1 MGRKQVILLDT
12 HVLLWMNQDD
22 AVLGKAA
29 RRHIQTAWDAQVL
42 AVSAISFRECEM
54 LHGAKRVRLPQSP
67 AAWRAQLLAA
77 GLIEFP
83 VDGEI
88 AMLSVHLDLPHN
100 DPADRLIAAT
110 AIVKAAE
117 LMTADT
123 KLLKWKST
131 LKRHDASR

>member
-1 MGRKQVILLDT
+1 M
-12 HVLLWMNQDD
+12 
-22 AVLGKAA
+22 
-29 RRHIQTAWDAQVL
+29 QTAWDAGAL
-42 AVSAISFRECEM
+42 AVSAISFWECEM
-54 LHGAKRVRLPQSP
+54 LHGAKRVRLLQPT

-88 AMLSVHLDLPHN
+88 AMLSVHLDLPHK
-100 DPADRLIAAT
+100 DPADRFIAAT
-110 AIVKAAE
+110 AIAKGAA
-117 LMTADT
+117 LITADT